1 MEYTTK
7 TVLVRSKVP
16 HVLKVGA
23 RKSFSNTTDLE
34 FEFTPGEPVEM
45 PEDIGR
51 TFQKSMPWKYEIV
64 DKNTTTEDF
73 SEEAEIFGEGENAA
87 VEFDPALFLEA
98 NEPLTLEA
106 MLDLGKEQ
114 LFKLA
119 AHVGASV
126 KPNSKTETIA
136 NSILKVITSGRTE

>member
-1 MEYTTK
+1 MSDKAVTII
-7 TVLVRSKVP
+7 LVKSKVH

-23 RKSFSNTTDLE
+23 KKSFSNTTDLE
-34 FEFTPGEPVEM
+34 FEFVPGEPVEM

-64 DKNTTTEDF
+64 SDNTIAESF
-73 SEEAEIFGEGENAA
+73 EEIESPEEESTAT
-87 VEFDPALFLEA
+87 EFDPALFLEA

-136 NSILKVITSGRTE
+136 NAILKVITSGRTE